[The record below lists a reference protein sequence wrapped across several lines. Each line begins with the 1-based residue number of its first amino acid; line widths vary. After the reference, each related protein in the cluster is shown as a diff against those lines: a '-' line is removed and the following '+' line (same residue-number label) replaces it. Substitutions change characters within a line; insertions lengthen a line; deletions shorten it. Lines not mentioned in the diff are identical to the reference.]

1 MGRIQSN
8 VGLITGIPITDT
20 IDQLIQVSAAPRDRL
35 ATRTQEL
42 QQQRVAVDTLSSR
55 VLSLKFELNKLNVST
70 PYEVRSTESS
80 NSEVLS
86 VTQTDGGAP
95 PLGRFQYQPVQLASA
110 QHFVSQRFESLDD
123 LQSTGTFQFGSRGFL
138 DKGVALDELNDGR
151 GVGRGQ
157 IKITDLNG
165 NSEIVDLSLARTTD
179 EVIETINQ
187 LSTIDVEAGTS
198 GDAFTLRATV
208 AGAGTLTVQEVS
220 GGSTATDLGLI
231 SISTSTT
238 DVQVGADVYALH
250 SGTKLSQLNDGNGV
264 RLLEGVDDLFF
275 TVADG
280 TPDLSIDL
288 SAATTLGDVVDAINN
303 DTTLN
308 TKISAAISSDGRGL
322 EITDL
327 TGNDALT
334 ITSGAAGSAAEDLGL
349 DVAVSGSTITGDR
362 LAAGLG
368 DVLLSNLGGGTGLG
382 DLGTIDI
389 TDRDGVQDS
398 VDLSAATTLEELL
411 DAINAS
417 SASVVATVSD
427 ARNGIEIR
435 DTTDGGSGNLIIA
448 NNADGLETATKLGL
462 AVDDAVDFVNSGSL
476 NRRTTSEATLLS
488 SLNGGEGTE
497 LGDVR
502 ITDSSGAVASFDFN
516 AVGQEP
522 STIGDV
528 IDAINQASSIN
539 VTARINDS
547 GDGILLIDN
556 ADGSDALSVQDV
568 NGTLAA
574 DLNLTGTS
582 STVEIDGQDT
592 QVIDGRS
599 SVAIDLANVETDS
612 GSISLSSLN
621 NGAGIILSDIRITD
635 SAGKVAPL
643 DLNSDAS
650 IVTVSQLIS
659 EINTQTQRLGVG
671 VTASINEAGDGI
683 LLTDS
688 ADGDGTLVVED
699 INGTTAADLG
709 LLSNSTTTTSIN
721 ASGLFPAVDA
731 SAGALQAVAD
741 SINSR
746 EAGVTAS
753 ILYDGVGY
761 RLQLLV
767 DETGSANEIVL
778 DAGTSG
784 FEFTQTSSARDA
796 LLVVGGGGV
805 PGAGVLVSSSNNQF
819 EQVLDGAVLTVNQ
832 TSDDPVEIAV
842 ETSDAE
848 IIAAVQGFVDG
859 YNVLRDELAE
869 LTSFD
874 ADSLTTG
881 LLFGT
886 NAALQVDTTLSRLV
900 TDRHNGIGSF
910 QTLEQLG
917 VNIDDTGKLS
927 LDTAALSSAFESDPA
942 GVRSFFSATDRG
954 IVDKFVTAV
963 DRLTDAESG
972 TLTSRSNSL
981 TDTIDLNNERIERFN
996 ESLERERARLE
1007 LEFFNLELLISNL
1020 QTNQQAIGQIQAIP
1034 PLSST
1039 RSSS

>member
-55 VLSLKFELNKLNVST
+55 VLALKFELNKLSVST
-70 PYEVRSTESS
+70 PYEVRAAESS

-86 VTQTDGGAP
+86 VTQSDGGAP

-123 LQSTGTFQFGSRGFL
+123 LQSTGVFQFGSRGFL
-138 DKGVALDELNDGR
+138 DKGIALDELNEGR

-179 EVIETINQ
+179 EVIEVINQ

-208 AGAGTLTVQEVS
+208 AGDGTLTVQEVS
-220 GGSTATDLGLI
+220 GGSTAADLGLL

-238 DVQVGADVYALH
+238 DAQLGTDVYALH

-280 TPDLSIDL
+280 TADLSIDL

-308 TKISAAISSDGRGL
+308 SKVSAAISSDGRGL
-322 EITDL
+322 QITDL
-327 TGNDALT
+327 TGSDALT

-349 DVAVSGSTITGDR
+349 NVAVSGNTVAGNR
-362 LAAGLG
+362 LVAGLS
-368 DVLLSNLGGGTGLG
+368 DVLLTNLGGGTGLG
-382 DLGTIDI
+382 ELGTIDL
-389 TDRDGVQDS
+389 TDRNGVQDS
-398 VDLSAATTLEELL
+398 VDVSGATTLEELL

-417 SASVVATVSD
+417 SASVAATVND
-427 ARNGIEIR
+427 ARNGIVIR
-435 DTTDGGSGNLIIA
+435 DTTGGSGNLIIA
-448 NNADGLETATKLGL
+448 DNVDGLETATKLGL
-462 AVDDAVDFVNSGSL
+462 AIDAAVDSVNGGSL

-516 AVGQEP
+516 AVDQEP
-522 STIGDV
+522 SSIGDV

-539 VTARINDS
+539 VTARINDT

-556 ADGSDALSVQDV
+556 AGGADSLSVQDV

-574 DLNLTGTS
+574 DLNLTGAS
-582 STVEIDGQDT
+582 STVEIDGRDT

-599 SVAIDLANVETDS
+599 SVAIDLANIETDS
-612 GSISLSSLN
+612 GSITLSSLN

-643 DLNSDAS
+643 DLNSDPPIA
-650 IVTVSQLIS
+650 TVAELIS

-671 VTASINEAGDGI
+671 VTASINEAGNGI
-683 LLTDS
+683 LLTDT
-688 ADGDGTLVVED
+688 ADGNGTLVVED
-699 INGTTAADLG
+699 INGTAAADLN

-741 SINSR
+741 NINSR

-819 EQVLDGAVLTVNQ
+819 EQVLDGAVLTANQ
-832 TSDDPVEIAV
+832 ISDAPVEIAV

-874 ADSLTTG
+874 SESLTTG

-917 VNIDDTGKLS
+917 INIDDTGKLS
-927 LDTAALSSAFESDPA
+927 LDTAELSAAYESDPA
-942 GVRSFFSATDRG
+942 GVQSFFSATDRG

-963 DRLTDAESG
+963 DRLTDAENG

-981 TDTIDLNNERIERFN
+981 TDTIELNNARIERFN
-996 ESLERERARLE
+996 ESLERERTRLE

-1020 QTNQQAIGQIQAIP
+1020 QTSQQALGQIQAIP
-1034 PLSST
+1034 PLTST
-1039 RSSS
+1039 RSDN